1 MGSCM
6 GRRAQRVGA
15 RPGVHSEVLAG
26 GGGLEAEVGTEEY
39 LRYTKEEQN
48 RPRTATST
56 VSVSRVQCEGWP
68 ARRAPGADLE
78 KRSPW
83 QRRARE
89 AGKVA
94 LQCVCVCVSAGW
106 SE

>member
-6 GRRAQRVGA
+6 GRRAQRVGE
-15 RPGVHSEVLAG
+15 RPEVHSEVPAG
-26 GGGLEAEVGTEEY
+26 AGGLEAEVVRMEEY

-48 RPRTATST
+48 RPRTATSA
-56 VSVSRVQCEGWP
+56 VSVSRVQCEGWR
-68 ARRAPGADLE
+68 AWGAPGADLE

-83 QRRARE
+83 QRARE